1 MRRRQPVRSG
11 IWYMGGKR
19 KRRQREEICLFG
31 ALAALILGTLGSLV
45 VKKTIWW
52 QKKTV
57 YDYV

>member
-1 MRRRQPVRSG
+1 MRRRQPVRGS

-19 KRRQREEICLFG
+19 KRRQRGEMFLFG
-31 ALAALILGTLGSLV
+31 ALAAPILGTLGSLV

-57 YDYV
+57 